1 MASDKQIDALLNQA
15 MAAMREARMDK
26 RKAQAR
32 AIRRGWEYGGGKKKA
47 AKVGIGLAIGGVA
60 LAITIGTGGAGAALI
75 AGVAAGA
82 FAASQLSDVG
92 FAKLSGRSYRGAQ
105 KTESWIDKYRN
116 AAPAAQRESVK
127 SLDERAHKTVRRAFD
142 HYRSA
147 VSKAQKAKQAFDQLQ
162 GNSATCDDL
171 KDAVFGILSV
181 SHHLDKARLY
191 AHPALF
197 LCQLLLTIYEE
208 TRDKWENVPKQ
219 LRIGVGKILD
229 DHKGKTCG
237 AAPCFAVGN
246 FSSPP
251 PSHPQIWAKGEV
263 AELTKKLKELQDK
276 LDHAPLSTPPQQQNL
291 KTHNLWND
299 AKTKYEDR
307 GLLIKVKHGIQNPWA
322 RKTTKERVAFGLGK
336 AASVGLS
343 GAGMGGGLGLDA
355 ASIDLGAWDILV
367 ELGFQA
373 VEFAAGEG
381 IDKATADE
389 EAETDGDLLHSQTTW
404 APPTADLDLQSTR
417 ARVAASTQDELRKA
431 AVHIYEI
438 HKIVELL
445 KDMTEEDCDEMVEKV
460 RQLYKIEHHLSKVQ
474 EYLHASALSLNLLI
488 RLLALKIDACNKL
501 EKDVWK
507 ECDRILGSGNHSA
520 CDKVCYGRTP
530 PLRIT

>member
-1 MASDKQIDALLNQA
+1 MASDKQIDALLNHA
-15 MAAMREARMDK
+15 MAAMLEARQDK
-26 RKAQAR
+26 RKGQAR

-82 FAASQLSDVG
+82 FAASQLSDAG
-92 FAKLSGRSYRGAQ
+92 FAKLAGRSYRGAQ
-105 KTESWIDKYRN
+105 KTESWIHEYRN
-116 AAPAAQRESVK
+116 GPADQRESVK
-127 SLDERAHKTVRRAFD
+127 SLDERAHKTVRRAFE
-142 HYRSA
+142 HYRRA

-171 KDAVFGILSV
+171 RDAVFGILSV

-197 LCQLLLTIYEE
+197 LCQVLLTIYEE

-219 LRIGVGKILD
+219 LRAGVGKMLD
-229 DHKGKTCG
+229 DHKGETCG
-237 AAPCFAVGN
+237 ATPCFAVGN
-246 FSSPP
+246 LGSPP

-263 AELTKKLKELQDK
+263 AHLSKKLSELEDK
-276 LDHAPLSTPPQQQNL
+276 LDHAPLSTPPQRRDP
-291 KTHNLWND
+291 KTHSLWDD

-307 GLLIKVKHGIQNPWA
+307 SLLVKMKHGIQNPWA
-322 RKTTKERVAFGLGK
+322 RKTTKERVAFGVGK
-336 AASVGLS
+336 TVSVGLS
-343 GAGMGGGLGLDA
+343 GAGMGGALGLD
-355 ASIDLGAWDILV
+355 SVGIDLGAWDILV
-367 ELGFQA
+367 ELGFQT

-381 IDKATADE
+381 VDKITSDD
-389 EAETDGDLLHSQTTW
+389 EAETDGDLLHSHRKW

-445 KDMTEEDCDEMVEKV
+445 QDMTEDDCDEMVEKV

-474 EYLHASALSLNLLI
+474 EYLHGSTLSLNLLV
-488 RLLALKIDACNKL
+488 RLLALKIEACNKL
-501 EKDVWK
+501 EKKIWK
-507 ECDRILGSGNHSA
+507 ECDRILSSGDHSA
-520 CDKVCYGRTP
+520 CEEVCYGRTP
-530 PLRIT
+530 PLRIA